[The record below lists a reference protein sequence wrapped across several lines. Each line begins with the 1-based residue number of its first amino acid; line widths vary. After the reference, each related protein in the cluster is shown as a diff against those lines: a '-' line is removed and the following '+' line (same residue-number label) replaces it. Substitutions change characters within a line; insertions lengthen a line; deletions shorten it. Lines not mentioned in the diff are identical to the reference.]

1 MYTHTHSHT
10 HTHTHTL
17 THTHTYTH
25 SGNRDCMVQLKL
37 HRLCDTDEKKIPL
50 AIYCQLCHPICS
62 SIYLTLIRS
71 EERTYIRMCVRVYT
85 ISGRKQRNKQLHLR
99 PRHGTAGSSVAEV
112 LCEFYL
118 ASKLFTYQQDVCNA
132 ITAMPSTA
140 IYVQHRYVSVPCC
153 FE

>member
-1 MYTHTHSHT
+1 MYGRYSGMRAVVSYYLSILNMILVMDCLVHT
-10 HTHTHTL
+10 HTHTHS
-17 THTHTYTH
+17 HTHTYTH

-112 LCEFYL
+112 LCEFY
-118 ASKLFTYQQDVCNA
+118 
-132 ITAMPSTA
+132 
-140 IYVQHRYVSVPCC
+140 
-153 FE
+153 